1 MYSLCRAHKCT
12 TIFTRL
18 ASSIAAIRTFIAPDS
33 MSMRHMV
40 CLANNKQWRKRGVW
54 RRFGPRLA
62 SLLVDWSHDRIIILA
77 LFVLLCMIPP
87 FLDDCLSLCFNVFL
101 IRRILSCSLVAASTD
116 LMYFGGKVDP
126 LSKYPLCFSSGCIFI
141 DCLLRFSLV

>member
-18 ASSIAAIRTFIAPDS
+18 ASSIAASRTFIAPDS

-54 RRFGPRLA
+54 RGFGPRLA
-62 SLLVDWSHDRIIILA
+62 SLRVDWSHDRIIILA
-77 LFVLLCMIPP
+77 LFVLLCIIPP

-116 LMYFGGKVDP
+116 LMFFWRQGRSALQIPIV
-126 LSKYPLCFSSGCIFI
+126 FI
-141 DCLLRFSLV
+141 I